1 MDRRNLIIAG
11 VAVFLGL
18 IAVYLANSWF
28 SGVEQQQ
35 ERVAEQ
41 QQLQRIAVARNDLAF
56 GDLLTTDN
64 VLLVNWPAQ
73 SVPAGSYTDV
83 SRLLAG
89 NNVAIRPIAAGEP
102 ILTQRISERAVLSAN
117 LPPDMRAVSV
127 SVDAVSG
134 VSGFVTPGDVVDVML
149 TRKIPGD
156 GATNDDQM
164 TSVVLEN
171 VQVLAIDQG
180 ASENDTEPKLGKTA
194 TLQVDLMGAQKLAL
208 ASTIGRLSLALRN
221 VENQVVGSSTTV
233 TTADL
238 GGSGMY
244 MAARSAPASAPMP
257 PPAYYVPAQA
267 SPARRSS
274 DAPTASQ
281 PRRPSGPTMT
291 IFRGTEAGEY
301 EVKRYGRY

>member
-11 VAVFLGL
+11 VAVLLGL
-18 IAVYLANSWF
+18 VAVYLANSWF

-35 ERVAEQ
+35 ERVAEE

-56 GDLLTTDN
+56 GDPLTADN
-64 VLLVNWPAQ
+64 VRLVNWPAQ
-73 SVPAGSYTDV
+73 SVPAGSYSDV

-102 ILTQRISERAVLSAN
+102 ILTSRISERAILSAN
-117 LPPDMRAVSV
+117 LPPDMRAVSI
-127 SVDAVSG
+127 SVDPVSG

-156 GATNDDQM
+156 GATNEDQM

-180 ASENDTEPKLGKTA
+180 ASEKDTDPKLGKTA
-194 TLQVDLMGAQKLAL
+194 TLQVDQMGAQKLAL
-208 ASTIGRLSLALRN
+208 ASSIGRLSLALRN

-233 TTADL
+233 TTANL
-238 GGSGMY
+238 GGGGMY
-244 MAARSAPASAPMP
+244 IAARSSPAARAAPAPAAVYSGPAPSAP
-257 PPAYYVPAQA
+257 A
-267 SPARRSS
+267 RSS
-274 DAPTASQ
+274 ASAAAQ
-281 PRRPSGPTMT
+281 PRRLYGPTMT
-291 IFRGTEAGEY
+291 VVRGTEAGEY
-301 EVKRYGRY
+301 EVKRYGGY